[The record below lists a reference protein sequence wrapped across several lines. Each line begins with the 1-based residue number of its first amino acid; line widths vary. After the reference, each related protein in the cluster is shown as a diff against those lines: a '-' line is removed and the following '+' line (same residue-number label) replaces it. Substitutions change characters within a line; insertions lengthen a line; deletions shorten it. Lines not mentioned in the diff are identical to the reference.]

1 MAAFHDPEYEGSTAP
16 TDTGLFIALSKKI
29 WLRKNLRCNCF
40 VWVMAFWHNSIFF
53 FLGTQMLA
61 TGEAL
66 RTSAELE
73 MKLVWEIFVV
83 FIGNYLLITSFL
95 K

>member
-1 MAAFHDPEYEGSTAP
+1 
-16 TDTGLFIALSKKI
+16 
-29 WLRKNLRCNCF
+29 
-40 VWVMAFWHNSIFF
+40 MAFWHNSIFFF

-73 MKLVWEIFVV
+73 MKRVWEIFVV